1 MKNTNLTNELA
12 GFEQDAY
19 LKLGSNSTNVIKYH
33 GNKELLM

>member
-19 LKLGSNSTNVIKYH
+19 LKFGSNTTNVIKYH
-33 GNKELLM
+33 STKELLM